1 MSYVITAEMRIDRE
15 PIPLPPK
22 RRRVVYRFDQIPV
35 GGSAVF
41 NRGLRT
47 IRNRLGEYKRLPENR
62 GQLFKLAEISPI
74 RTRVW
79 RVK

>member
-1 MSYVITAEMRIDRE
+1 MSHVITAEMRIDRE
-15 PIPLPPK
+15 SIPLPPK
-22 RRRVVYRFDQIPV
+22 RRRVWYPFDQIPV
-35 GGSAVF
+35 GGSGVF
-41 NRGLRT
+41 SKGIRT

-62 GQLFKLAEISPI
+62 GQQFKLAEISPI